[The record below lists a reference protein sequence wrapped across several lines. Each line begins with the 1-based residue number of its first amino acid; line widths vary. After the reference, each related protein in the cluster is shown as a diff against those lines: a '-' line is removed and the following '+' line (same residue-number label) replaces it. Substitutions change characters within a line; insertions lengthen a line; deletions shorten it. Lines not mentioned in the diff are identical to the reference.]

1 MSQPRDLSGERKS
14 TDVCSRTRPRSA
26 LSVRADGPYRQRNIF
41 AGEAV
46 ENDDAMQGRVLGRRE
61 VLAIFGAAGMGAIT
75 HSLGGQSASGGAAL
89 PPTSVQVPNCV
100 VRPQQTEGPYFVDG
114 TLEREDIRTEPGGS
128 VAVDG
133 APLTMEFRVSRI
145 GRGSCTPLS
154 GATVELWQCDA
165 LGVYS
170 GVRDMNG
177 RFDTR
182 DKRFLRGHRIT
193 DAAGHARFATIFPGW
208 YEGRAVHLH
217 MKISALNAAGA
228 RMFFTSQIYFDD
240 AVVAQVLTRAPYV
253 QKGTAQWLRNAQDGI
268 FRRGG
273 DQLVVAT
280 RPQGDGYAGIFEI
293 GMEL

>member
-1 MSQPRDLSGERKS
+1 
-14 TDVCSRTRPRSA
+14 
-26 LSVRADGPYRQRNIF
+26 
-41 AGEAV
+41 V

-61 VLAIFGAAGMGAIT
+61 VLALVGAAGLGAMT
-75 HSLGGQSASGGAAL
+75 KTLGAQAGVRGDIPSSAMI
-89 PPTSVQVPNCV
+89 PVPNCV

-114 TLEREDIRTEPGGS
+114 TMERVDIRTEPGGHDA
-128 VAVDG
+128 VAG
-133 APLTMEFRVSRI
+133 APLEMAFRVSRI
-145 GRGSCTPLS
+145 GRGTCTPLG

-182 DKRFLRGHRIT
+182 DKRFLRGHQIT
-193 DAAGHARFATIFPGW
+193 DAAGHARFTTIFPGW

-217 MKISALNAAGA
+217 MKISALNAAGT

-240 AVVAQVLTRAPYV
+240 AVVAQVLARAPYA